1 MVTTSKNG
9 CVENMAE
16 NVPTECTD
24 TAVRLQHVQP
34 QKPSQYQ
41 PSTFKHSFVS
51 RVIKSPYSQKLH
63 SQPIRLELARSR
75 KYFLIL
81 SANGLQEIGWL
92 NSFKKALLKGSSQ
105 IKSALSVWYVAVT
118 RLSLPCEHKAV
129 TLCSPYKC
137 PSSKLSV
144 HFPSSEPTPAPCSPF
159 FLSLTFCSDPHSAN
173 ILT

>member
-1 MVTTSKNG
+1 MLLSHTTQQETGWLLYFHKHRHKNCECKNRAKPASMMPAGDPGGCQDITKMFKVVHFLVFFIFFFIQNLHKIQTGIKKKNIMVTTSKNG

-81 SANGLQEIGWL
+81 SANGL
-92 NSFKKALLKGSSQ
+92 
-105 IKSALSVWYVAVT
+105 
-118 RLSLPCEHKAV
+118 
-129 TLCSPYKC
+129 
-137 PSSKLSV
+137 
-144 HFPSSEPTPAPCSPF
+144 
-159 FLSLTFCSDPHSAN
+159 
-173 ILT
+173 